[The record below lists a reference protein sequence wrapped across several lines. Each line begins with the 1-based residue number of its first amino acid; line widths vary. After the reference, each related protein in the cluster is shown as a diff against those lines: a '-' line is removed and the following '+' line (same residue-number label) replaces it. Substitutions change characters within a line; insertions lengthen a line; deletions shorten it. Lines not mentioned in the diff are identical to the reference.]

1 MNSVIMTPMERGQI
15 TLPKKFRDKLGITSQ
30 TPLDVA
36 LEEDRIVVKPLRR
49 VIADRASRS
58 GYVIK
63 PKYSIGQRNRM
74 LKKIT
79 AYMKKHGPLWTK
91 EDDKARE
98 IMRKKEKYLN
108 W

>member
-1 MNSVIMTPMERGQI
+1 MERGQI
-15 TLPKKFRDKLGITSQ
+15 TLPKKFRDKLGITSK

-36 LEEDRIVVKPLRR
+36 LEEDRIVVKPLSRI
-49 VIADRASRS
+49 IADKEKNS

-63 PKYSIGQRNRM
+63 PKYSKDEYIKV
-74 LKKIT
+74 LKSVT
-79 AYMKKHGPLWTK
+79 AYIKKYGPLWTE